1 MIIDNVYEMNGYAD
15 RQDYLDDLADNMG
28 LDRSIVSAL
37 ADMLGENEDFD
48 GLVTSLQDINPED
61 FDY

>member
-1 MIIDNVYEMNGYAD
+1 MVIDNVYEMNGYAD

-37 ADMLGENEDFD
+37 ADMLGETEDFD
-48 GLVTSLQDINPED
+48 GLVTSLED
-61 FDY
+61 FGGYDY

>member
-28 LDRSIVSAL
+28 LDRDVVSML
-37 ADMLGENEDFD
+37 ADLLGETEDFD
-48 GLVTSLQDINPED
+48 GLVTSLED
-61 FDY
+61 MGGYDD